1 MQDNRR
7 ESISFELLDKS
18 CNDTRKCLQ
27 RATGKGGRKRVKEG
41 GGGRGAGG
49 EGREKEEEK
58 GEETQKKGFLLF

>member
-27 RATGKGGRKRVKEG
+27 RETGKGGRKRVKEG

-49 EGREKEEEK
+49 EGREEEEK